1 MARNIE
7 MNGGTCFRCIHKK
20 IMIVGQALNLLD
32 RGWFVFE
39 TYPHTHRGEE
49 REREREREKVRVR
62 VRVSE

>member
-1 MARNIE
+1 MVAPASVV
-7 MNGGTCFRCIHKK
+7 FKKK

-49 REREREREKVRVR
+49 RERERERERESK
-62 VRVSE
+62 SESESE

>member
-1 MARNIE
+1 MVAPASVVFI
-7 MNGGTCFRCIHKK
+7 KK

-32 RGWFVFE
+32 RGWFVCE
-39 TYPHTHRGEE
+39 THPHTHRGEEKEGERE